1 MTISPAIIW
10 QRLKKPL
17 VYFNYVYSND
27 REGLGQASPLSV
39 QSSKQCDMGNTM
51 LHCLDMRTKKLCPPG
66 SSLIAFFTRGTE
78 PSGLLSGGGNVCI
91 FPQVTIIAS
100 AHFSQISLASLWVA
114 IVGSHSRQPKAVRC
128 KQKPMNKTVKNHS
141 DGQYSFG
148 CGVWNYPYSVRFF
161 LGGGRHHTIKGKK
174 WYHPNCST
182 YQITWDIP
190 SS

>member
-1 MTISPAIIW
+1 
-10 QRLKKPL
+10 
-17 VYFNYVYSND
+17 
-27 REGLGQASPLSV
+27 
-39 QSSKQCDMGNTM
+39 MGNTM
-51 LHCLDMRTKKLCPPG
+51 LHCLDMRTKKLCPPR

-78 PSGLLSGGGNVCI
+78 PSGLLSGGGDVCI

-114 IVGSHSRQPKAVRC
+114 IVGATAGSQRRRDANKNRWT
-128 KQKPMNKTVKNHS
+128 KPWKTILMVSIRLVAEFETTHTVS
-141 DGQYSFG
+141 
-148 CGVWNYPYSVRFF
+148 RFF

-174 WYHPNCST
+174 WYHPKCGT